1 MGMSA
6 SQCRLLSLT
15 SRLSDL
21 EYQAQSISNSK
32 IRLSQNSEAAATE
45 YAEALDKKKITVLS
59 GYNASTGSMNYVDAS
74 AYNLTTYNAISTMD
88 KQRFLKD
95 SSGRVLV
102 TSAVA
107 GAFDSAHASA
117 QNLHQTWVSQGGQN
131 NPDSFTSWALWDHRD
146 PSDPSVRDSIDQDD
160 PRYEAFKGY
169 YENIWSGLEKF
180 LNELGYTSN
189 PDANP
194 HQEGLVGSGG
204 TGGTGGEIDDVDLE
218 DITAETNEILSDSSR
233 QATVPPAIDINVPP
247 PPVPPPINIDPIAT
261 SLNQEY
267 IYDEAAI
274 AYYTNVFNEI
284 TENGYVA
291 PGDDN
296 MQSEEWLYA
305 QLQGGNIYLSEW
317 DAKANNGAGDFVMIS
332 WTSGDTTLRT
342 EVDDEGVAQA
352 EAKYK
357 VKLAQIES
365 KDKKFDLNLK
375 QIDTEHLAIQTEVD
389 SVKKVIDKNIGRSF
403 KAFDS

>member
-6 SQCRLLSLT
+6 SQCRLLTLT

-45 YAEALDKKKITVLS
+45 YAEALDKKKLTVLS
-59 GYNASTGSMNYVDAS
+59 GYNSQTGAMNYVDAS

-95 SSGRVLV
+95 SSGRVIISSQMAASFAQ
-102 TSAVA
+102 TS
-107 GAFDSAHASA
+107 
-117 QNLHQTWVSQGGQN
+117 NLHQQWN
-131 NPDSFTSWALWDHRD
+131 NNWGEYGSAMLAANNIPPDHPDIAKYKEYYYRIWTGEEALL
-146 PSDPSVRDSIDQDD
+146 
-160 PRYEAFKGY
+160 EAA
-169 YENIWSGLEKF
+169 
-180 LNELGYTSN
+180 GYTTNPNHVNGGSN
-189 PDANP
+189 FTYC
-194 HQEGLVGSGG
+194 EYG
-204 TGGTGGEIDDVDLE
+204 TG
-218 DITAETNEILSDSSR
+218 AS
-233 QATVPPAIDINVPP
+233 
-247 PPVPPPINIDPIAT
+247 
-261 SLNQEY
+261 
-267 IYDEAAI
+267 

-284 TENGYVA
+284 QEFGYNEQSN
-291 PGDDN
+291 DN
-296 MQSEEWLYA
+296 MHSEEWLYA
-305 QLQGGNIYLSEW
+305 QLQGGNISLYSW
-317 DAKANNGAGDFVMIS
+317 DAKANNGAGDFVMTS

-389 SVKKVIDKNIGRSF
+389 SVKKVIDKNIERSF